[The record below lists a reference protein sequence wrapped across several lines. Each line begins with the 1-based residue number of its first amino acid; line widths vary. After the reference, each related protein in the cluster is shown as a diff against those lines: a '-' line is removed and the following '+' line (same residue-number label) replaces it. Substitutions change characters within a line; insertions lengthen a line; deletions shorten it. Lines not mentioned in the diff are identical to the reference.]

1 MCGKRAVAFHGDF
14 KIASMQC
21 IDQRV
26 VNLKHGFATSEN
38 DKALT
43 LCLAPELKRSVSQR
57 LYACN
62 FAATLARR
70 AVEIVVA
77 ETGDSAR
84 PVWLPASQ
92 AVAACNAQE
101 SRTPYSIPTL
111 GRPTGRADGG
121 Q

>member
-26 VNLKHGFATSEN
+26 VHLQHGFATSEN

-57 LYACN
+57 LCACK

-70 AVEIVVA
+70 AADIGVA
-77 ETGDSAR
+77 ETAASFR
-84 PVWLPASQ
+84 TVLLPACPERS
-92 AVAACNAQE
+92 E
-101 SRTPYSIPTL
+101 E
-111 GRPTGRADGG
+111 RPCRERV
-121 Q
+121 

>member
-26 VNLKHGFATSEN
+26 VHLQHGFATSEN

-43 LCLAPELKRSVSQR
+43 LCLAPELKRSVSQSPC
-57 LYACN
+57 ACK

-70 AVEIVVA
+70 ADVIGVA
-77 ETGDSAR
+77 ETSTSSR
-84 PVWLPASQ
+84 TVLLPACTEDKEEERR
-92 AVAACNAQE
+92 VGKGCVN
-101 SRTPYSIPTL
+101 PC
-111 GRPTGRADGG
+111 
-121 Q
+121 

>member
-26 VNLKHGFATSEN
+26 VHLQHGFATSEN

-43 LCLAPELKRSVSQR
+43 LCLAPELTRSVSQR
-57 LYACN
+57 LCACK

-70 AVEIVVA
+70 AHEIGVD
-77 ETGDSAR
+77 ETADSLR
-84 PVWLPASQ
+84 TVLQPGR
-92 AVAACNAQE
+92 E
-101 SRTPYSIPTL
+101 SCRVSMEPS
-111 GRPTGRADGG
+111 G
-121 Q
+121 